1 MYDMKPYFGK
11 WHSSKKPPF
20 LGHGCAMQNTEPS
33 EWGIDHRHPPTN
45 FGKNKAKPSPSKGL

>member
-33 EWGIDHRHPPTN
+33 EWGIDHPPTD
-45 FGKNKAKPSPSKGL
+45 FGKNKAKPSPSKGLE